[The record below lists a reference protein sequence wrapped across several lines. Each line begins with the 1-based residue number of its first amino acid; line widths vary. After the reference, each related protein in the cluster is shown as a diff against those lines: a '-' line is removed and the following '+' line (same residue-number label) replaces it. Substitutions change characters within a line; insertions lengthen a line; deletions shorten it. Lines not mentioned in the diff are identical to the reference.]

1 MKYTST
7 QTDHVAAEYV
17 LGTLHGPARRRFE
30 RLMIDRA
37 DVRLAVWTWERR
49 LGDLVL
55 GLTPCQPPR
64 HVWKSILKRI
74 SPRATDAASVFER
87 LRGFWLAL
95 PATAAMVWMLVVL
108 LPVTS
113 VERLAVIADQNS
125 DPLWVISADLDVGT
139 LEARTINA
147 PDIAADADY
156 ELWVLT
162 ADGPPLSLGILN
174 RGAGSIETQIPAKLV
189 EALSRSQRLAISLEP
204 AGGSPTGLPTGPIV
218 YQASLLT
225 I

>member
-7 QTDHVAAEYV
+7 QTEHVAAEYV

-37 DVRLAVWTWERR
+37 DVRLAVWVWERR
-49 LGDLVL
+49 LSGLAA
-55 GLTPCQPPR
+55 GLTPRKPPR
-64 HVWKSILKRI
+64 RVWTRILARI
-74 SPRATDAASVFER
+74 SPAANAETSVFER
-87 LRGFWLAL
+87 LRRFWLAI
-95 PATAAMVWMLVVL
+95 PAGAAIIWMLVVM

-113 VERLAVIADQNS
+113 DERLAVIADQNS
-125 DPLWVISADLDVGT
+125 DPLWVISADLDEGT

-147 PDIAADADY
+147 PDVAADADY

-162 ADGPPLSLGILN
+162 AEGPPLSLGLLN
-174 RGAGSIETQIPAKLV
+174 RDAGTIETQIPAKLL

-204 AGGSPTGLPTGPIV
+204 SGGSPTGLPTGPIV

>member
-1 MKYTST
+1 MT
-7 QTDHVAAEYV
+7 
-17 LGTLHGPARRRFE
+17 
-30 RLMIDRA
+30 DRA
-37 DVRLAVWTWERR
+37 EVRFAVWTWERR
-49 LGDLVL
+49 LSKLAA
-55 GLTPCQPPR
+55 GLTPQNPPPR
-64 HVWKSILKRI
+64 VWKSILKQI
-74 SPRATDAASVFER
+74 SPAATAETSIFER

-95 PATAAMVWMLVVL
+95 PATAAMIWMLVVF

-125 DPLWVISADLDVGT
+125 DPLWVISADLDDGT
-139 LEARTINA
+139 LEARTIKA
-147 PDIAADADY
+147 PDVAADADY

-162 ADGPPLSLGILN
+162 ADGPPLSLGVLN
-174 RGAGSIETQIPAKLV
+174 RDAGSIETQIPAELV